1 VDRRSS
7 GLYAAGT
14 DVTSASGHPSTGAAG
29 GTVGAMTS
37 PFDAAR
43 LDDRVAVV
51 TGAASGIGAATCE
64 VLAAAGATVVCGDV
78 NPDGLDETLERVR
91 AVDGTASGLTTDV
104 TVRADVQR
112 LVDRAV
118 ADFGRLDAMC
128 NVAGAMFPGLIEDL
142 DDDTIDRGID
152 LNLKGVLYGTQ
163 YAIRAM
169 KPFRRGSIVNV
180 SSAAIDEPYAGIG
193 VYAFTKAAVAML
205 TMTAALEAGEHGIRV
220 NAIAPGATLTP
231 FTTWRLHRPDGTLDQ
246 EAYDTFVEQSK
257 EQSPLRTLGE
267 PIDQALLIHY
277 LVSDAAR
284 FATGNIFRVNGGQTM
299 AW

>member
-1 VDRRSS
+1 
-7 GLYAAGT
+7 
-14 DVTSASGHPSTGAAG
+14 
-29 GTVGAMTS
+29 M
-37 PFDAAR
+37 DAYR
-43 LDDRVAVV
+43 LDDRVVVV

-64 VLAAAGATVVCGDV
+64 VLAAAGATLMCGDV
-78 NPDGLDETLERVR
+78 NPDGLDTTVKSVAEAGGR
-91 AVDGTASGLTTDV
+91 AVAVATDV
-104 TVRADVQR
+104 TARADVQR
-112 LVDRAV
+112 LVDTAV
-118 ADFGRLDAMC
+118 AEFGRLDGMC

-163 YAIRAM
+163 AAIRAM
-169 KPFRRGSIVNV
+169 KPAGRGSIVNV
-180 SSAAIDEPYAGIG
+180 SSAAIDQPYAGIG

-205 TMTAALEAGEHGIRV
+205 SMTAALEAGEHGIRV

-246 EAYDTFVEQSK
+246 EAYDQFVATSK
-257 EQSPLRTLGE
+257 EQSPLRILGE

-277 LVSDAAR
+277 LLSDASR

>member
-1 VDRRSS
+1 M
-7 GLYAAGT
+7 T
-14 DVTSASGHPSTGAAG
+14 DIFEAH
-29 GTVGAMTS
+29 
-37 PFDAAR
+37 R

-51 TGAASGIGAATCE
+51 TGAASGIGAETCA

-78 NPDGLDETLERVR
+78 NADGLDTTLARVR
-91 AVDGTASGLTTDV
+91 DVGGRAVAVATDV
-104 TVRADVQR
+104 TVRTDVQR
-112 LVDRAV
+112 LVDTAV
-118 ADFGRLDAMC
+118 EQFGRVDAMC
-128 NVAGAMFPGLIEDL
+128 NIAGAMFPGLIEDL

-163 YAIRAM
+163 SAIRAM
-169 KPFRRGSIVNV
+169 KPAGRGSIVNV
-180 SSAAIDEPYAGIG
+180 SSAAIDQPYAGIG

-246 EAYDTFVEQSK
+246 EAYDAFVEQSK
-257 EQSPLRTLGE
+257 DQSPLHALGE

>member
-1 VDRRSS
+1 MSNP
-7 GLYAAGT
+7 L
-14 DVTSASGHPSTGAAG
+14 
-29 GTVGAMTS
+29 
-37 PFDAAR
+37 DAYR

-64 VLAAAGATVVCGDV
+64 VLATAGATVVCGDIDA
-78 NPDGLDETLERVR
+78 DGLDDTVKRVADVGGR
-91 AVDGTASGLTTDV
+91 ALAVPTDV
-104 TVRADVQR
+104 TARADVER
-112 LVDRAV
+112 LVGAAV
-118 ADFGRLDAMC
+118 SELGRIDAMC

-163 YAIRAM
+163 YAVRAM
-169 KPFRRGSIVNV
+169 KQSGGGSIVNV
-180 SSAAIDEPYAGIG
+180 SSAAIDQPYAGIG
-193 VYAFTKAAVAML
+193 VYAFTKAAVSML
-205 TMTAALEAGEHGIRV
+205 TMTTALEVGEHGIRV

-231 FTTWRLHRPDGTLDQ
+231 FTTWRLHRADGTLDQ

-257 EQSPLRTLGE
+257 EQSPLRMLGE

-277 LVSDAAR
+277 LVSDASR

>member
-1 VDRRSS
+1 V
-7 GLYAAGT
+7 G
-14 DVTSASGHPSTGAAG
+14 G
-29 GTVGAMTS
+29 GTVVAMNSLTEAS
-37 PFDAAR
+37 R
-43 LDDRVAVV
+43 LDGRVVVV
-51 TGAASGIGAATCE
+51 TGAASGIGAETCD

-78 NPDGLDETLERVR
+78 DTDGLDTTVARVR
-91 AVDGTASGLTTDV
+91 KVDGVALAVTADV
-104 TVRADVQR
+104 TKRADVER
-112 LVDRAV
+112 LVDTAIEEL
-118 ADFGRLDAMC
+118 GHIDAMC
-128 NVAGAMFPGLIEDL
+128 NIAGAMFPGLIEDL

-163 YAIRAM
+163 CAIRAM
-169 KPFRRGSIVNV
+169 KPSGRGSIVNV

-205 TMTAALEAGEHGIRV
+205 TMTAALEAGQHGIRV

-246 EAYDTFVEQSK
+246 DAYDQFVEQSK
-257 EQSPLRTLGE
+257 EQSPLRMLGE

>member
-1 VDRRSS
+1 MD
-7 GLYAAGT
+7 
-14 DVTSASGHPSTGAAG
+14 AS
-29 GTVGAMTS
+29 
-37 PFDAAR
+37 R

-51 TGAASGIGAATCE
+51 TGAASGIGAETCV
-64 VLAAAGATVVCGDV
+64 VLASAGAAIVAADV
-78 NPDGLDETLERVR
+78 DADGLDATAKRVSEVGSH
-91 AVDGTASGLTTDV
+91 AITIVTDV
-104 TVRADVQR
+104 TVRDDVQR
-112 LVDRAV
+112 LVATTV
-118 ADFGRLDAMC
+118 AELGRIDAMC
-128 NVAGAMFPGLIEDL
+128 NIAGAMFPGLIEDL

-163 YAIRAM
+163 CAIRAM
-169 KPFRRGSIVNV
+169 KTTGGGSIVNV

-246 EAYDTFVEQSK
+246 EAYNTFVEQSK
-257 EQSPLRTLGE
+257 EQSPLGMLGE
-267 PIDQALLIHY
+267 PIDQALLIQY
-277 LVSDAAR
+277 LVSDASR

>member
-1 VDRRSS
+1 MTNVF
-7 GLYAAGT
+7 
-14 DVTSASGHPSTGAAG
+14 DVH
-29 GTVGAMTS
+29 
-37 PFDAAR
+37 R

-64 VLAAAGATVVCGDV
+64 VLATAGAAIVCGDV
-78 NPDGLDETLERVR
+78 NADGLEATLDRVR
-91 AVDGTASGLTTDV
+91 EVGGRAVPVTTDV
-104 TVRADVQR
+104 TVRSEVQR
-112 LVDRAV
+112 LVDTAM
-118 ADFGRLDAMC
+118 DEFGRIDAVC

-169 KPFRRGSIVNV
+169 KAAGRGSIVNV

-246 EAYDTFVEQSK
+246 EAYDTFVAQSK
-257 EQSPLRTLGE
+257 EQSPLRALGE

-277 LVSDAAR
+277 LVSDASR

>member
-1 VDRRSS
+1 MNS
-7 GLYAAGT
+7 LT
-14 DVTSASGHPSTGAAG
+14 
-29 GTVGAMTS
+29 
-37 PFDAAR
+37 DAAR

-64 VLAAAGATVVCGDV
+64 VLAAAGATLVCGDV
-78 NPDGLDETLERVR
+78 DRDGLDATRERIESGGGR
-91 AVDGTASGLTTDV
+91 AITVTADV
-104 TVRADVQR
+104 TARADVER
-112 LVDRAV
+112 LVDTAV
-118 ADFGRLDAMC
+118 RELGRIDAMC

-163 YAIRAM
+163 CAIRAM
-169 KPFRRGSIVNV
+169 KPQGRGSIVNV

-205 TMTAALEAGEHGIRV
+205 TMTAALEAGEHGIRI

-246 EAYDTFVEQSK
+246 EAYDAFVEQSK

-267 PIDQALLIHY
+267 PVDQALLIQY
-277 LVSDAAR
+277 LVSDASR

>member
-1 VDRRSS
+1 MDN
-7 GLYAAGT
+7 
-14 DVTSASGHPSTGAAG
+14 
-29 GTVGAMTS
+29 
-37 PFDAAR
+37 PFDAYR

-51 TGAASGIGAATCE
+51 TGAASGIGATTCE
-64 VLAAAGATVVCGDV
+64 VLAAAGAAVVCGDL
-78 NPDGLDETLERVR
+78 NADGLEGTVARIRELGGR
-91 AVDGTASGLTTDV
+91 AAAVTTDV
-104 TVRADVQR
+104 TVRADVER
-112 LVDRAV
+112 LVATATDE
-118 ADFGRLDAMC
+118 FGRIDAMC

-142 DDDTIDRGID
+142 DDETIDRGID

-163 YAIRAM
+163 YAVRAM
-169 KPFRRGSIVNV
+169 KPAGGGAIVNV

-205 TMTAALEAGEHGIRV
+205 TMTTALEVGEHGIRV

-246 EAYDTFVEQSK
+246 EAYDSFVEQSK
-257 EQSPLRTLGE
+257 EQSPLRALGE